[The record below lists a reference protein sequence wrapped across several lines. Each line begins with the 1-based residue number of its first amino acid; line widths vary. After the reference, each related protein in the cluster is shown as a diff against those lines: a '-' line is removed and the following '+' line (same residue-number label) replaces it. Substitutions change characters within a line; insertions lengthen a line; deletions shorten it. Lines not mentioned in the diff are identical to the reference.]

1 MTLNLLII
9 EDDENKLEQ
18 VRDAVN
24 SHSPNLSVSFAKSYQ
39 SGLRAL
45 LTKSVDIVILDMTLP
60 TFDRGFQEPGGR
72 TRPFAGR
79 EIIEQLD
86 RKSISTNIVVVSG
99 FEILG
104 EGSAAM
110 SLNELDKQLAGKF
123 GHLYRGFVYYS
134 PSESAWRGKLEL
146 MLSKIVSEITK

>member
-1 MTLNLLII
+1 MKPRLLII

-18 VRDAVN
+18 VRDAVV
-24 SHSPNLSVSFAKSYQ
+24 SLLPGSEISFAKSYQ

-45 LTKSVDIVILDMTLP
+45 IARPTDVVILDMTLP

-86 RKSISTNIVVVSG
+86 RRGIATNIVVVSG

-104 EGSAAM
+104 EGAATM
-110 SLNELDKQLAGKF
+110 SLRALDKQLAVNF
-123 GHLYRGFVYYS
+123 THLYRGFVYYS
-134 PSESAWRGKLEL
+134 PSEIGWRDKLGAV
-146 MLSKIVSEITK
+146 LSKITTN

>member
-1 MTLNLLII
+1 MSPSILII

-18 VRDAVN
+18 VQQAIGECLPTAGVTY
-24 SHSPNLSVSFAKSYQ
+24 AKSYQ

-45 LTKSVDIVILDMTLP
+45 LAKAPDLVVLDMTLP

-79 EIIEQLD
+79 EIIEQVH
-86 RKSISTNIVVVSG
+86 RRSIATMVIVVSG

-110 SLNELDKQLAGKF
+110 SLVELDKELAGAF
-123 GHLYRGFVYYS
+123 GGLYRGFVYYS
-134 PSESAWRGKLEL
+134 PSESDWRTKLSEL
-146 MLSKIVSEITK
+146 MRTAMEGGAA